1 MSRLNK
7 IKSYKNFIREAISG
21 TYDISPLGPGM
32 PRQELILPHGT
43 LKDRIIWIERLDKFF
58 TQDDWYEIYNN
69 YLKMGGKPLF
79 GFNHENLEKVLDF
92 TQD

>member
-32 PRQELILPHGT
+32 PRQELKLPNGT
-43 LKDRIIWIERLDKFF
+43 LRDRVIWIERLDKFF
-58 TQDDWYEIYNN
+58 THDDWDEIYNN

-79 GFNHENLEKVLDF
+79 GFNRENLEKVLDF